1 MFLIL
6 TKFKYDP
13 QTSFYP
19 STLLWSSKNC
29 VVVWW
34 EIWEVSVTHLA
45 VDDCTYITHMFE
57 QPGLGAQSTER
68 QYAFAVALAVYSTFK
83 QLSKARATTVKWQEK
98 SIKTKEL
105 LFPLNKTNYIDFLES
120 MLEKHGKAQYK
131 VSSKQWYSFKYI
143 ILKTKRFD
151 FSYSQSPNLTKFY
164 LASVSHVRQ
173 WT

>member
-1 MFLIL
+1 MAL
-6 TKFKYDP
+6 TVYLTIK
-13 QTSFYP
+13 Q
-19 STLLWSSKNC
+19 SSKA
-29 VVVWW
+29 
-34 EIWEVSVTHLA
+34 EVTTA
-45 VDDCTYITHMFE
+45 
-57 QPGLGAQSTER
+57 
-68 QYAFAVALAVYSTFK
+68 K
-83 QLSKARATTVKWQEK
+83 QQEK
-98 SIKTKEL
+98 SIKTKKL
-105 LFPLNKTNYIDFLES
+105 LFPLDETNYIHFLES